1 MSGSYHYGPPP
12 PPPASGP
19 RKVDEYY
26 GYSPGAPYAS
36 ASPVQRGGSYGHG
49 YAGSSG
55 GRGGHY
61 QGPGAHPGTHP
72 NTHPGE
78 PSRLTKESIPSY
90 PDRPFNPAYGAPQ
103 QNNYWQGN
111 PQMNNP
117 RNAGPSSTFPAN
129 GYAFQGY
136 QQPPP
141 PQEFGYAS
149 QAPHQPYG
157 PAYVPQ
163 QHDYQSQG
171 WGRGGYQG
179 DRGGHKSDHAM
190 GPPIRIG
197 FDRPGGHSPH
207 TGGGYGHSYPPPHPP
222 APFPQPPPYS
232 NPAPVPVNAPLPS
245 LPQFSGQPPTRGH
258 HGSHNRGQGRGNY
271 GHFNKSRPFNNAGGE
286 KFRHHNQRPHQSA
299 AAPVSHKPDQA
310 SFKKKKRKT
319 NTLGLTPGDGEESDQ
334 GPADE
339 EAYWVQKLGN
349 EIPA

>member
-1 MSGSYHYGPPP
+1 MSGYHYGPPP

-19 RKVDEYY
+19 RKPDEYY
-26 GYSPGAPYAS
+26 AYSTGAPYAS
-36 ASPVQRGGSYGHG
+36 ASPVQRGGFSGHN
-49 YAGSSG
+49 YAGGSG

-61 QGPGAHPGTHP
+61 QGPGAHPSDH
-72 NTHPGE
+72 N
-78 PSRLTKESIPSY
+78 RLTKEPIPSY
-90 PDRPFNPAYGAPQ
+90 PERPFNPAYGAPQ

-111 PQMNNP
+111 SQMNQS
-117 RNAGPSSTFPAN
+117 RNAGPSSTFPPS

-141 PQEFGYAS
+141 PQEFGYPN

-157 PAYVPQ
+157 PAYTPP
-163 QHDYQSQG
+163 QHDYQSQQ

-207 TGGGYGHSYPPPHPP
+207 NGGGGGGGGGYGHAYPPPHPA
-222 APFPQPPPYS
+222 APYPQPLPYS
-232 NPAPVPVNAPLPS
+232 NQPPVPVNPPLPS
-245 LPQFSGQPPTRGH
+245 PAQFSGQPATRGH
-258 HGSHNRGQGRGNY
+258 YGSNGRGRGRGNFD
-271 GHFNKSRPFNNAGGE
+271 HFNKSRPFNNNTGGE
-286 KFRHHNQRPHQSA
+286 KFRHHNQRPHHGA
-299 AAPVSHKPDQA
+299 ASPVLHKPDQS

-319 NTLGLTPGDGEESDQ
+319 NTLGLTPGDGDESDQ

-349 EIPA
+349 EMPA